1 MELQECLTEAS
12 GEGRCRLCDSA
23 LCTSKLCCETG
34 QEVVLC
40 LLRSQDGYRRKYT
53 ECICG
58 EEDHVLSCRT
68 CGDRANDIFN
78 MVDRIGYTGV
88 LGYALVSEVD
98 HTVFIKCY
106 VLEKSIALDR
116 VVDIRLGFFIKVDNF
131 SVAAALE
138 VEYSVVVPA
147 VLVITDQE
155 TLRICGKSCLT
166 CSGKSEE
173 DRCVFAFHICVSG
186 AVHRCDA
193 L

>member
-1 MELQECLTEAS
+1 
-12 GEGRCRLCDSA
+12 
-23 LCTSKLCCETG
+23 
-34 QEVVLC
+34 
-40 LLRSQDGYRRKYT
+40 
-53 ECICG
+53 
-58 EEDHVLSCRT
+58 
-68 CGDRANDIFN
+68 

-88 LGYALVSEVD
+88 LGYALVSEID
-98 HTVFIKCY
+98 HAVFIKCY

-116 VVDIRLGFFIKVDNF
+116 VVDIRLGFFVEVDYF

-186 AVHRCDA
+186 AVHGCDA

>member
-1 MELQECLTEAS
+1 MPDRS
-12 GEGRCRLCDSA
+12 KREGRCRLCDSA

-106 VLEKSIALDR
+106 VLEKSITDR
-116 VVDIRLGFFIKVDNF
+116 R
-131 SVAAALE
+131 
-138 VEYSVVVPA
+138 
-147 VLVITDQE
+147 
-155 TLRICGKSCLT
+155 KSGPDGDCV
-166 CSGKSEE
+166 GGISE
-173 DRCVFAFHICVSG
+173 G
-186 AVHRCDA
+186 